1 MPDSSDFWY
10 RLGYALESARRGQ
23 AKASLDAIA
32 RSAVAPR
39 RKDGRLSL
47 RKPEPEVHAPPAG
60 DSGSDEHIG
69 SGALDLLLAASTGT
83 VVSRLLSAWPAKR
96 RPTLVR
102 LLRAA
107 AAGASATLL
116 RELLDPLLQ
125 GKAQLPSFD
134 DGLGDRLTAGAARG
148 LVYGGVVDPRLPGPA
163 MARGVTYAAAEYLL
177 SPWGGL
183 RKLVG
188 THAPYHRLPVVS
200 NLLDDP
206 KAGEEAFLDH
216 LVFGV
221 ALGLLYGDGDGDGRA
236 VRIGIGDDEV

>member
-10 RLGYALESARRGQ
+10 RLGYALESTRRGQ

-32 RSAVAPR
+32 RSALAPR

-47 RKPEPEVHAPPAG
+47 RKPERGADPPAATDAEAG
-60 DSGSDEHIG
+60 EQDA
-69 SGALDLLLAASTGT
+69 SGALELLLAAGTGT
-83 VVSRLLSAWPAKR
+83 VVARLLSAWPAKR
-96 RPTLVR
+96 RPTLAR

-125 GKAQLPSFD
+125 GEARLPAL
-134 DGLGDRLTAGAARG
+134 DGDLGDRLTAGAARG

-183 RKLVG
+183 RGLVG
-188 THAPYHRLPVVS
+188 SHAPYHKLPVVS
-200 NLLDDP
+200 KLLDDP
-206 KAGEEAFLDH
+206 EAGEKAFLDH
-216 LVFGV
+216 LVFGL
-221 ALGLLYGDGDGDGRA
+221 ALGLLYGDGDRVA
-236 VRIGIGDDEV
+236 LKIGIDDDEV

>member
-1 MPDSSDFWY
+1 M
-10 RLGYALESARRGQ
+10 
-23 AKASLDAIA
+23 ASLDAIA

-47 RKPEPEVHAPPAG
+47 RKPERAVDPAEES
-60 DSGSDEHIG
+60 DAGSDGRET
-69 SGALDLLLAASTGT
+69 SGALDLLLAAGTGT
-83 VVSRLLSAWPAKR
+83 VVARLLSAWPAKR

-116 RELLDPLLQ
+116 RELLEPLLQ
-125 GKAQLPSFD
+125 GKTRLPSFD

-163 MARGVTYAAAEYLL
+163 MARGLTYAAAEYAL

-183 RKLVG
+183 RGLVG
-188 THAPYHRLPVVS
+188 SHSPYHKLPIVS
-200 NLLDDP
+200 KLLDDP
-206 KAGEEAFLDH
+206 EAGEKEFLDH
-216 LVFGV
+216 LVFGL
-221 ALGLLYGDGDGDGRA
+221 ALGLLYGDGDRVA
-236 VRIGIGDDEV
+236 LKIGIDDDDV